1 MSQDSAFKTI
11 GVATGICLFCSLFVS
26 VAAVKLRP
34 RQIQNQR
41 LDKIQN
47 ILLVAGLADEDAD
60 PMTLYQDRI
69 KPDLIELSSGQSVG
83 EDQFDAVLNIDNFD
97 IKVLARSNTYSQA
110 IPSSEDIAG
119 IRRKPLHMVVYQ
131 RQEGGTMTRLILP
144 IYGKGLW
151 STLYGFLALEDDL
164 QTVAG
169 ITFYEHGETPG
180 LGGEIDNPN
189 WKDSWQGKQ
198 AYDDSGNAVIQVI
211 KGQVDPGSP
220 SANRQIDGLSGA
232 TLTARG
238 VDNLIQYWLGESG
251 YGPYLKR
258 LREER

>member
-47 ILLVAGLADEDAD
+47 ILLVAGLADEEGD
-60 PMTLYQDRI
+60 PESIYNERIEPVYVELATGQTLT
-69 KPDLIELSSGQSVG
+69 
-83 EDQFDAVLNIDNFD
+83 EDQYQPEQIEAIAAV
-97 IKVLARSNTYSQA
+97 Q
-110 IPSSEDIAG
+110 DIAG
-119 IRRKPLHMVVYQ
+119 IKTRPVQAVLYRCMDN
-131 RQEGGTMTRLILP
+131 GTMTRLILP
-144 IYGKGLW
+144 IHGKGLW
-151 STLYGFLALEDDL
+151 STLYGFLALENDL

-189 WKDSWQGKQ
+189 WKESWQGKQ
-198 AYDDSGNAVIQVI
+198 AFDDSDAVVIQVI

-220 SANRQIDGLSGA
+220 GANRQIDGLSGA

-238 VDNLIQYWLGESG
+238 VDNIIQYWLSESG
-251 YGPYLKR
+251 YGPTLKR